1 MNLIQINNELD
12 VPKYKQI
19 INSIFQAIQTGVLKR
34 GDKIP
39 SLNQIKDEFG
49 LSRDTVLA
57 AFKELKDKKIIS
69 STPGKGYYISTTNI
83 KQKEKIFLMFDEFN
97 SFKEDLYNG
106 FINGIGNN
114 AAVDIFFHHF
124 NRLVMETL
132 IEENKYNYTS
142 FVIMPGSIEN
152 IGSIIKKLP
161 FERTYILDRKA
172 ELPFNYGTIYQNF
185 EEDIYDALITGQMS
199 LMKYEKLIL
208 VSPKGKEPEERK
220 TGFVRFCR
228 ENSFE
233 YEILESLDG
242 RTVKQGEVYFVTHD
256 RHLIQIIKQSEK
268 FKLHM
273 GKNIGLVSFNDTDLK
288 EVVAGGITTISTDF
302 ELMGKAMAEMVLSRK
317 KEVIENPS
325 QLIIRKSL

>member
-1 MNLIQINNELD
+1 MNLIQINNDLD

-19 INSIFQAIQTGVLKR
+19 INSIFQAIQTGELKR

-97 SFKEDLYNG
+97 AFKEDLYNG
-106 FINGIGNN
+106 IIGEIGNK
-114 AAVDIFFHHF
+114 ASVDIYFHHF
-124 NRLVMETL
+124 NRHVMETL
-132 IEENKYNYTS
+132 IEENKYKYTS
-142 FVIMPGSIEN
+142 FVIMPGSVEN
-152 IGSIIKKLP
+152 IASIIKKLP
-161 FERTYILDRKA
+161 FERTYILDRKS
-172 ELPFNYGTIYQNF
+172 ELPYLYGTIYQNF
-185 EEDIYDALITGQMS
+185 EEDIYDALTTGQMF

-220 TGFVRFCR
+220 TGFVRFCKG
-228 ENSFE
+228 NSFDFE
-233 YEILESLDG
+233 LLESLDG
-242 RTVKQGEVYFVTHD
+242 RIIKQGEVYFVTYD
-256 RHLIQIIKQSEK
+256 RHLIQIIKQTEK
-268 FKLHM
+268 FKLHL

-302 ELMGKAMAEMVLSRK
+302 KLMGKEMARMVLDRK
-317 KEVIENPS
+317 KEVKENPS

>member
-1 MNLIQINNELD
+1 MNLIQINDDLD

-19 INSIFQAIQTGVLKR
+19 INSIFQAIQTGDLKR

-97 SFKEDLYNG
+97 AFKEDLYNG
-106 FINGIGNN
+106 FIGAIGNN
-114 AAVDIFFHHF
+114 AAVDIYFHHF
-124 NRLVMETL
+124 NRQVMETL
-132 IEENKYNYTS
+132 VEENKYKYTS
-142 FVIMPGSIEN
+142 FVIMPGSLEN
-152 IGSIIKKLP
+152 IAPLIKKLP

-172 ELPFNYGTIYQNF
+172 DLPYLYGTIYQNF
-185 EEDIYDALITGQMS
+185 EEDIYDALITGQMF

-220 TGFVRFCR
+220 TGFLKFCK
-228 ENSFE
+228 ENSFD
-233 YEILESLDG
+233 YELLESLDG

-256 RHLIQIIKQSEK
+256 RHLIQIIKQTEK
-268 FKLHM
+268 FKLHL
-273 GKNIGLVSFNDTDLK
+273 GKNVGLVSFNDTDLK

-302 ELMGKAMAEMVLSRK
+302 KLMGQDMARMVLDRV
-317 KEVIENPS
+317 KEVKENPS

>member
-1 MNLIQINNELD
+1 MNLIYINNGSD

-19 INSIFQAIQTGVLKR
+19 IQSIFQAIQTGELKR

-83 KQKEKIFLMFDEFN
+83 NQKEKIFLMFDEFN
-97 SFKEDLYNG
+97 SFKEDVYNG
-106 FINGIGNN
+106 FVNEIGKK
-114 AAVDIFFHHF
+114 AAVDIYFHHF
-124 NRLVMETL
+124 NRHVMETL
-132 IEENKYNYTS
+132 IEENKTAYTS
-142 FVIMPGSIEN
+142 FVIMPGAIEN
-152 IGSIIKKLP
+152 IAPIIKKLP

-172 ELPFNYGTIYQNF
+172 DLPFNYSTIYQNF
-185 EEDIYDALITGQMS
+185 EEDIYDALVTGQMF
-199 LMKYEKLIL
+199 LMKYEKLVL
-208 VSPKGKEPEERK
+208 VSPSGKEPEERV
-220 TGFVRFCR
+220 TGFTRFCK
-228 ENSFE
+228 ENSFD
-233 YEILESLDG
+233 YEVLNSLDG

-256 RHLIQIIKQSEK
+256 RHLIQIIKQAEK
-268 FKLHM
+268 FKLHL
-273 GKNIGLVSFNDTDLK
+273 GKNVGLVSFNDAELK

-302 ELMGKAMAEMVLSRK
+302 KLMGKEMAKMVMNRGK
-317 KEVIENPS
+317 AVIENPS

>member
-1 MNLIQINNELD
+1 MRLNINNDSD

-19 INSIFQAIQTGVLKR
+19 IQSIFQAIQSGELKR

-39 SLNQIKDEFG
+39 SLNEIKDTYG

-57 AFKELKDKKIIS
+57 AFKELKNKKIIS
-69 STPGKGYYISTTNI
+69 STPGKGYYISSTNI
-83 KQKEKIFLMFDEFN
+83 FQKEKIFLLFDEFN
-97 SFKEDLYNG
+97 SFKEVLYNA
-106 FINGIGNN
+106 FKEEIGNQ
-114 AAVDIFFHHF
+114 ASVDIYFHHF
-124 NRLVMETL
+124 NRQVMNTL
-132 IEENKYNYTS
+132 IEENKTNYSS

-152 IGSIIKKLP
+152 IGPIVKKLP

-172 ELPFNYGTIYQNF
+172 NLSFNYGNLYQNF
-185 EEDIYDALITGQMS
+185 EEDIYDAMATGQMF

-208 VSPKGKEPEERK
+208 VSPVGIEPEERK
-220 TGFVRFCR
+220 TGFVKFCK

-242 RTVKQGEVYFVTHD
+242 RVIKQGEVYFVTHD
-256 RHLIQIIKQSEK
+256 RHLVQIIKQSEK
-268 FKLHM
+268 LGLKF
-273 GKNIGLVSFNDTDLK
+273 GRNIGLVSFNDTTLK

-302 ELMGKAMAEMVLSRK
+302 KAMGKQMARMVLERK
-317 KEVIENPS
+317 RDIKENPS

>member
-1 MNLIQINNELD
+1 MNLIRINNDLD

-19 INSIFQAIQTGVLKR
+19 INSIFQAIQTGELKR

-39 SLNQIKDEFG
+39 SLNQIKDELG

-83 KQKEKIFLMFDEFN
+83 NQKEKIFLLFDEFN
-97 SFKEDLYNG
+97 TFKEDLYTG
-106 FINGIGNN
+106 FMNEVGSK
-114 AAVDIFFHHF
+114 ATVDIYFHHF
-124 NRLVMETL
+124 NRNVMKTL
-132 IEENKYNYTS
+132 IEENAHLYTS

-152 IGSIIKKLP
+152 IAPIIKILP
-161 FERTYILDRKA
+161 FERTYILDRKTD
-172 ELPFNYGTIYQNF
+172 LPFNYGTIYQNF
-185 EEDIYDALITGQMS
+185 EEDIYDALSTGQMF

-208 VSPKGKEPEERK
+208 ISPYGKEPEERK
-220 TGFVRFCR
+220 KGFLRFCK
-228 ENSFE
+228 ENSFD
-233 YEILESLDG
+233 YEVLESMDG

-256 RHLIQIIKQSEK
+256 RHLIQLIKQSEK
-268 FKLHM
+268 FNLKL
-273 GKNIGLVSFNDTDLK
+273 GKNIGIVSFNDTDLK

-302 ELMGKAMAEMVLSRK
+302 SLMGKDMARMVLDRT
-317 KEVIENPS
+317 KEQKENPS

>member
-1 MNLIQINNELD
+1 MNLIQINNDLE

-19 INSIFQAIQTGVLKR
+19 INSIFQAIQTGELKR

-97 SFKEDLYNG
+97 AFKEDLYNG
-106 FINGIGNN
+106 FIGEIGNN
-114 AAVDIFFHHF
+114 AAVDIYFHHF
-124 NRLVMETL
+124 NRQVMETL
-132 IEENKYNYTS
+132 VEENKYKYTS
-142 FVIMPGSIEN
+142 FVIMPGSIDN
-152 IGSIIKKLP
+152 IAPVIKKLP
-161 FERTYILDRKA
+161 FERTYILDRKS
-172 ELPFNYGTIYQNF
+172 ELPYLYGTIYQNF
-185 EEDIYDALITGQMS
+185 EEDIYDALVTGQMF

-220 TGFVRFCR
+220 TGFVRFCK
-228 ENSFE
+228 ENSFD
-233 YEILESLDG
+233 YELLESLDG
-242 RTVKQGEVYFVTHD
+242 KTIKQGEVYFVTHD
-256 RHLIQIIKQSEK
+256 RHLIQIIKQTEK
-268 FKLHM
+268 FKLHL

-302 ELMGKAMAEMVLSRK
+302 KLMGQEMARMVLDRT
-317 KEVIENPS
+317 KEIKENPS